1 MIASVGNR
9 FSKVEDEVVKEAVLE
24 CIEAHC
30 LGEEGLK
37 MALNCMLYPEVRNCW
52 KKIGTCLAIG
62 LKVPSNIMLKF
73 CFEGMEKRKWTE
85 EEIKPVHEF
94 QEKHGNQWKHLADE
108 LGKHGIHVKDA

>member
-73 CFEGMEKRKWTE
+73 CFEGMKNINGLKKRSNRSMSSRRNMGTNGSIWLM
-85 EEIKPVHEF
+85 
-94 QEKHGNQWKHLADE
+94 NLANM
-108 LGKHGIHVKDA
+108 GFT